1 MYDEQL
7 RTNKEEDQQF
17 QGRTDLGCELRQVT
31 KVDQCIILRQ
41 QNDIAVIDIFNKK
54 KKCYNRLCPDSV
66 YMYFHTLL
74 LI

>member
-31 KVDQCIILRQ
+31 KVDQCIIAPTERYS
-41 QNDIAVIDIFNKK
+41 A
-54 KKCYNRLCPDSV
+54 YR
-66 YMYFHTLL
+66 YFQ
-74 LI
+74 